1 METDMSPIDDSVY
14 YEPVNPRMEPP
25 QHHQQPVYY
34 EPPPPPPPQPVYYD
48 PPPQQQPRPEFP
60 QKMHQFDLFS
70 YIDKT
75 TWIII
80 LVIFIIGFFMGK
92 TTQPV
97 YIKTV

>member
-1 METDMSPIDDSVY
+1 MSPIDDASY
-14 YEPVNPRMEPP
+14 FEAVNPRME
-25 QHHQQPVYY
+25 QQQQPVYY
-34 EPPPPPPPQPVYYD
+34 EPPPSRTFIQSAPALP
-48 PPPQQQPRPEFP
+48 P

-97 YIKTV
+97 YIKAG